1 MVTPGGRYHPI
12 GPCGVR
18 AARPHAVG
26 GVRRGVDDGFSGDLW
41 GDTGAAAR
49 RDPTTH
55 RSTTKKRKSMD
66 ETFTMCSIAKT

>member
-26 GVRRGVDDGFSGDLW
+26 GVRCCVDDGFSGDLW
-41 GDTGAAAR
+41 GDTGAAA
-49 RDPTTH
+49 
-55 RSTTKKRKSMD
+55 
-66 ETFTMCSIAKT
+66 